1 MTQAVPRRRVPIEP
15 GFFTIPDDPAE
26 PPRLLGSRCRAC
38 GEHFFPRRVVCARCL
53 AQGCEDV
60 LLGPRGTLWT
70 FTWVHVPFF
79 GKKEASGAGYGVGQV
94 DLPEGP
100 RIQAVLSGAR
110 EDLAI
115 GIPMQLELE
124 TLRETAEG
132 EAVVIHRF
140 RPVAR
145 ARGPASLPAETRP

>member
-1 MTQAVPRRRVPIEP
+1 MQGPAPRRRVPIEP

-26 PPRLLGSRCRAC
+26 PPRLLGSRCLRC
-38 GEHFFPRRVVCARCL
+38 REHFFPRRMVCARCL

-79 GKKEASGAGYGVGQV
+79 GRKQAVGAGYGVGQV

-110 EDLAI
+110 GELAI
-115 GIPMQLELE
+115 GMPMQLELE
-124 TLRETAEG
+124 TLRETPEG
-132 EAVVIHRF
+132 EQVVIHRF
-140 RPVAR
+140 RP
-145 ARGPASLPAETRP
+145 LPADAQAQP